1 METQCLFM
9 ENKKNYYLKS
19 IEEIGKLGSKGPKPT
34 LLLHS
39 CCAPCSTYTLL
50 FLCPHFDV
58 SVYYNNSNIYPESEF
73 QKRLNELKKFLDD
86 FEKKEGFKV
95 SLVTPSYD
103 NDQYN
108 IDLEPFAHL
117 PEGSTRCFI
126 CYEKRMDQAYA
137 FASDNGFNYFATAM
151 TISRQKNSQILN
163 AIGEK
168 LSKLYPN
175 TKYFYSDFKK
185 NKGIDI
191 AKDMRDEYGLYQ
203 QTYCGCKYTF
213 LKKK

>member
-1 METQCLFM
+1 MEA
-9 ENKKNYYLKS
+9 KKNYYLES
-19 IEEIGKLGSKGPKPT
+19 IKEIERLQSGGQKPT
-34 LLLHS
+34 LLLHA
-39 CCAPCSTYTLL
+39 CCAPCSTYTLM

-58 SVYYNNSNIYPESEF
+58 TIFYNNSNIYPLCEF
-73 QKRLNELKKFLDD
+73 EKRRDELQHFLVD
-86 FEKKEGFKV
+86 FEKKAGYKV
-95 SLVTPSYD
+95 NLIIPKYD

-108 IDLEPFAHL
+108 IELEPFADL
-117 PEGSTRCFI
+117 PEGSKRCFI
-126 CYEKRMDQAYA
+126 CYEKRMGEAYA
-137 FASDNGFNYFATAM
+137 FASEKNFAYFATAM

-168 LSKLYPN
+168 LSKLYPK

-191 AKDMRDEYGLYQ
+191 AKNMRDEYGLYQ

>member
-1 METQCLFM
+1 MEA
-9 ENKKNYYLKS
+9 KKNYYLKS
-19 IEEIGKLGSKGPKPT
+19 LKEIDNIMASGSKPT
-34 LLLHS
+34 LLLHA

-58 SVYYNNSNIYPESEF
+58 TIFYNNSNIYPLSEF
-73 QKRLNELKKFLDD
+73 EKRRDELNKFLSD
-86 FEKKEGFKV
+86 FEKKEGYKV
-95 SLVTPSYD
+95 GLIIPKYD

-108 IDLEPFAHL
+108 IDLEPFADL
-117 PEGSTRCFI
+117 PEGSKRCFI

-137 FASDNGFNYFATAM
+137 YAHENNFAYFTTAM

-163 AIGEK
+163 ALGEK
-168 LSKLYPN
+168 LSLLYPN

-185 NKGIDI
+185 NKGIDV
-191 AKDMRDEYGLYQ
+191 AREMRDEYGLYQ